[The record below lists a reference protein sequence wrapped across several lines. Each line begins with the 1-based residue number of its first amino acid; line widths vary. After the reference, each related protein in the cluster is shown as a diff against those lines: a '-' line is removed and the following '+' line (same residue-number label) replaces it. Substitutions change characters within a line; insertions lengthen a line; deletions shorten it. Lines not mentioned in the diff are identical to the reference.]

1 MQRLKTMQPR
11 TQMLADLHQPDWRD
25 RLASAAD
32 AHSSP
37 AFLVE
42 YAGRAIEC
50 RGTLIRSSAIDVSI
64 GELCELRL
72 SNGTSRVAEVVGLIE
87 GGALLAPHDG
97 IEGISAQT
105 RIIPLRRGHRVA
117 VGNSLLGRV
126 LDGYGRPIDGGL
138 PLESAQTAVIRQP
151 PPNVMRRPTIRR
163 TFDTGIK
170 TIDTLLTLGRGQR
183 IGVFAPAGVG
193 KTTLSRMLLEA
204 GNVDVCVVGLIGER
218 GREVSEFV
226 EQMSVSPAARR
237 TVVVVA
243 TSDRSASERFNAGL
257 VATTIAEAFRD
268 RGAHAL
274 LVLDSVTRLARALR
288 EIGLA
293 NGEPPTRRGF
303 PPTVFSELPRLLERA
318 GTNEHGAITA
328 IYNVLVEGDTNEDP
342 IAEDVRSIVDGHI
355 ILSRRLAEQGHFPA
369 IDVPA
374 SLSRLM
380 PGLIDSA
387 HRSGADKV
395 RAMLARY
402 EEVELL
408 LQVGEYEKGADPLTD
423 EAVEKHQRIKSFLAQ
438 SIGQRVAFE
447 TALKQLQELC

>member
-1 MQRLKTMQPR
+1 MSTD
-11 TQMLADLHQPDWRD
+11 AHQPDWRD
-25 RLASAAD
+25 RLASVAD
-32 AHSSP
+32 LHWPSAL
-37 AFLVE
+37 LVE
-42 YAGRAIEC
+42 EAGRAVEC
-50 RGTLIRSSAIDVSI
+50 RGTLIRASAIDVSI

-72 SNGTSRVAEVVGLIE
+72 SNGSNRLAEVVGLIE

-105 RIIPLRRGHRVA
+105 RIVPLRRGHRVA
-117 VGNSLLGRV
+117 VGNDVLGRV

-138 PLESAQTAVIRQP
+138 PLETAQTAGIRQF
-151 PPNVMRRPTIRR
+151 PPNVMCRPTIRR
-163 TFDTGIK
+163 RFDTGVK
-170 TIDTLLTLGRGQR
+170 AIDTLLTLGCGQR
-183 IGVFAPAGVG
+183 IGVFSPAGVG

-204 GNVDVCVVGLIGER
+204 GDVDVCVVGLIGER

-226 EQMSVSPAARR
+226 EQMFAGPAAQR
-237 TVVVVA
+237 TVLVAA

-268 RGAHAL
+268 RGAHTL
-274 LVLDSVTRLARALR
+274 LILDSVTRLARALR

-303 PPTVFSELPRLLERA
+303 PPTVFSELPRLFERA

-328 IYNVLVEGDTNEDP
+328 IYNVLVEGDADDDP
-342 IAEDVRSIVDGHI
+342 IAEDVRSIVDGHVV
-355 ILSRRLAEQGHFPA
+355 LSRRLAERGHFPA

-380 PGLIDSA
+380 PSLIDSA
-387 HRSGADKV
+387 HRISADRI

-408 LQVGEYEKGADPLTD
+408 LQVGEFEKGADPLTD
-423 EAVEKHQRIKSFLAQ
+423 EAVEKYQRIKSFLAQ
-438 SIGQRVAFE
+438 DAGQRIAFE
-447 TALKQLQELC
+447 TALKLLKELC

>member
-1 MQRLKTMQPR
+1 MS
-11 TQMLADLHQPDWRD
+11 ADVHQFDWRD
-25 RLASAAD
+25 RLASVAEL
-32 AHSSP
+32 HWPP
-37 AFLVE
+37 ALLVE
-42 YAGRAIEC
+42 NAGRVVEC
-50 RGTLIRSSAIDVSI
+50 RGTLLRSSAIDVSI

-72 SNGTSRVAEVVGLIE
+72 SNGASRVAEVVGLIE

-105 RIIPLRRGHRVA
+105 RIVPLRRGHRVS
-117 VGNSLLGRV
+117 VGDDLLGRV

-138 PLESAQTAVIRQP
+138 PLEVTQTAMIRQSP
-151 PPNVMRRPTIRR
+151 PDVMRRPAIRR
-163 TFDTGIK
+163 SFDTGVK

-183 IGVFAPAGVG
+183 VGVFAPAGVG

-204 GNVDVCVVGLIGER
+204 GDVDVCVVGLIGER

-226 EQMSVSPAARR
+226 EQMFASSASKR
-237 TVVVVA
+237 TIVVAA

-257 VATTIAEAFRD
+257 VATTIAEAFRN
-268 RGAHAL
+268 RGAHTL
-274 LVLDSVTRLARALR
+274 LILDSVTRLARALR

-303 PPTVFSELPRLLERA
+303 PPTVFSELPRLMERA
-318 GTNEHGAITA
+318 GTNEYGAMTA
-328 IYNVLVEGDTNEDP
+328 IYNVLVEGDTNDDP

-355 ILSRRLAEQGHFPA
+355 VLSRRLAEQGHFPA

-380 PGLIDSA
+380 PTLINSA
-387 HRSGADKV
+387 HRASADKV

-423 EAVEKHQRIKSFLAQ
+423 EAVEKYQRIKSFLMQDA
-438 SIGQRVAFE
+438 GQRIGIDA
-447 TALKQLQELC
+447 ALAQLQELC